1 MEMMPQKTDNDFVR
15 VIPSIFYISR
25 WVLSSKLEQIGRVS
39 NMKKPSCRTIIILMM
54 ACLLLVASIAVVSAE
69 KQELPIYENN
79 LKIAVVNFQPVWG
92 DKDTNLKKMISDS
105 QTAADNGAKIILFP
119 EMALTGYAMEKGDIN
134 RADRMQVKLAEKF
147 DGPSAQA
154 LAKTAKDKGVYII
167 YGYPELIGDDP
178 LNVYNS
184 AVAIGPDG
192 IIGSY
197 QKIHPFGS
205 EVIWCKTGKVPFLFD
220 TPWGPIGI
228 SICYDTYNYP
238 ELGRFYGAAG
248 ARLILNP
255 TATSRAYF
263 SAAELVNGKPLNDG
277 KPFKGNNA
285 QWVNRFKSRVEA
297 VVIQSDLFVATAD
310 LVGAETAKDGKFMG
324 TAFPGGSSV
333 VGPTD
338 DKKGT
343 ASFIGYYGT
352 DPATATD
359 VSIVYSNL
367 DLSKAT
373 RNSFENYIK
382 TDVQEGY
389 LYSPE
394 LYYQWFNNL
403 TKDKYSTGK

>member
-1 MEMMPQKTDNDFVR
+1 MKKSFFKTLTILGLVCLM
-15 VIPSIFYISR
+15 VMVSIAS
-25 WVLSSKLEQIGRVS
+25 VAAKKLEAPVY
-39 NMKKPSCRTIIILMM
+39 
-54 ACLLLVASIAVVSAE
+54 A
-69 KQELPIYENN
+69 NN
-79 LKIAVVNFQPVWG
+79 LKIAMVNFQAIWG
-92 DKDTNLKKMISDS
+92 DKEANLKKMLNDASK
-105 QTAADNGAKIILFP
+105 AADNGAKLILFP
-119 EMALTGYAMEKGDIN
+119 EMALTGYAMEKGDIK

-154 LAKTAKDKGVYII
+154 MAKIAAEKKVYII

-184 AVAIGPDG
+184 AVVLGPTG
-192 IIGSY
+192 IVGSY

-205 EVIWCKTGKVPFLFD
+205 EVIWAKTGTSPFMFD

-238 ELGRFYGAAG
+238 ELGRYYGASG
-248 ARLILNP
+248 ARLLLNP

-263 SAAELVNGKPLNDG
+263 AATELANGKPVNDG

-359 VSIVYSNL
+359 VAIIYSDL

-382 TDVQEGY
+382 TDLQEGY
-389 LYSPE
+389 LYRPE

-403 TKDKYSTGK
+403 SKSKYIME